1 MPALGHIHKPMKV
14 GSDVYRYCGTPLP
27 YSMSEAGQ
35 DKGIIEIE
43 NEKKGVVETQVLPL
57 KPLHDLES

>member
-1 MPALGHIHKPMKV
+1 MKV

-43 NEKKGVVETQVLPL
+43 MKEKGVVETQVLP
-57 KPLHDLES
+57 S

>member
-1 MPALGHIHKPMKV
+1 MKV
-14 GSDVYRYCGTPLP
+14 GSDLYRYCGTPLA

-43 NEKKGVVETQVLPL
+43 MKEKGIVETQVLPL
-57 KPLHDLES
+57 KPLHEL